1 MKSLESNKSKV
12 TKNENGKNVSHL
24 EITNVVLVY
33 INIVNNGYQE
43 DSRVLYTFIPNTSFR
58 QLFDISPKKIYI
70 FKTSKFARQ

>member
-12 TKNENGKNVSHL
+12 PKKENDKNVSHL
-24 EITNVVLVY
+24 EIAKVVLVY

-58 QLFDISPKKIYI
+58 
-70 FKTSKFARQ
+70 

>member
-12 TKNENGKNVSHL
+12 TKKENGKNVSHL

-58 QLFDISPKKIYI
+58 QLFDISPKKNLY
-70 FKTSKFARQ
+70 F